1 MEILWTW
8 LVVDICFALDNFSLS
23 QGSDFSGKSYRQVL
37 VPYWGRYLDWVFHRA
52 GLANGLY
59 LKMACLSGE
68 GTRVVCQEGGFR
80 PFEL

>member
-1 MEILWTW
+1 MEILRTW

-37 VPYWGRYLDWVFHRA
+37 VPYWGRCLDWVFYRA
-52 GLANGLY
+52 GLANGLC
-59 LKMACLSGE
+59 LKMACLGGGGDSGSVS
-68 GTRVVCQEGGFR
+68 GRGFR